1 MLIGYL
7 MQGAALGL
15 SATATPGPLQAFLI
29 SRAVQHGWKRTLP
42 AALAPLLSDGPIV
55 ALVLLVLTQLPV
67 EFIRFLR
74 IAGGGY
80 VIYLAWRT
88 YLTFKGYQTRLPDSE
103 AGQKNLLQAMG
114 INLLNP
120 NPYIFWSLAAGPIVL
135 QGWAIHPSLA
145 LGFVAGF
152 YGIFVL
158 SSMLLVVLFSAAR
171 SLGSQAVRAL
181 LGISALALLAFGL
194 YQIIQGLA
202 VV

>member
-1 MLIGYL
+1 MLIAYL

-55 ALVLLVLTQLPV
+55 ALVLLVLTQMPA

-80 VIYLAWRT
+80 VIFLAWRT
-88 YLTFKGYQTRLPDSE
+88 YLAFKNYQARPPAPG
-103 AGQKNLLQAMG
+103 AGQQTLLQAMG

-135 QGWAIHPSLA
+135 QGWAIQPALA
-145 LGFVAGF
+145 LGFVVGF
-152 YGIFVL
+152 YGIFVI

-171 SLGSQAVRAL
+171 SLGSTAVRVL
-181 LGISALALLAFGL
+181 LAISVVALLAFGL
-194 YQIIQGLA
+194 YQIFQGLA
-202 VV
+202 VI

>member
-7 MQGAALGL
+7 VQGAALGL

-29 SRAVQHGWKRTLP
+29 SRAVQYGWKRTLP
-42 AALAPLLSDGPIV
+42 ATLAPLLSDGPIV
-55 ALVLLVLTQLPV
+55 VLVLLVLTRLPA

-80 VIYLAWRT
+80 VIFLAWRT
-88 YLTFKGYQTRLPDSE
+88 FLAFRSFQTHPPPPQAS
-103 AGQKNLLQAMG
+103 QQTLLQAIG

-135 QGWAIHPSLA
+135 QGLAIQPALA
-145 LGFVAGF
+145 FGFITGF
-152 YGIFVL
+152 YGIFIL
-158 SSMLLVVLFSAAR
+158 SSMLLVVLFSTAR
-171 SLGSQAVRAL
+171 SLGPKAVRAM

-194 YQIIQGLA
+194 YQIMQGFGA
-202 VV
+202 A

>member
-42 AALAPLLSDGPIV
+42 ATLAPLLSDGPV
-55 ALVLLVLTQLPV
+55 VLLVLLALTQLPAG
-67 EFIRFLR
+67 FIRFLR

-80 VIYLAWRT
+80 VLFLAWRT
-88 YLTFKGYQTRLPDSE
+88 WLTFRSYQAQQPAPQ
-103 AGQKNLLQAMG
+103 AGRQTLLQAMG

-120 NPYIFWSLAAGPIVL
+120 NPYLFWSLAAGPAVL
-135 QGWAIHPSLA
+135 EGWAIHPSLA

-152 YGIFVL
+152 YGIFIL
-158 SSMLLVVLFSAAR
+158 SSMLLVVLFSTAR
-171 SLGSQAVRAL
+171 ALGPRAVRGL
-181 LGISALALLAFGL
+181 LGISAVALLAFGL
-194 YQIIQGLA
+194 YQIIQGLGA
-202 VV
+202 V

>member
-1 MLIGYL
+1 

-42 AALAPLLSDGPIV
+42 ATLAPLLSDGPII
-55 ALVLLVLTQLPV
+55 ALVLLVLTQLPA

-80 VIYLAWRT
+80 VIFLAWRT
-88 YLTFKGYQTRLPDSE
+88 YLSFRSYQAEQSVLE
-103 AGQKNLLQAMG
+103 AGQRTLLQAMG

-120 NPYIFWSLAAGPIVL
+120 NPYLFWSLAAGPAVL
-135 QGWAIHPSLA
+135 QGWAIHPMLA

-152 YGIFVL
+152 YGIFIL
-158 SSMLLVVLFSAAR
+158 SSMLLVILFSTAR
-171 SLGSQAVRAL
+171 SLGPKAVRTL

-194 YQIIQGLA
+194 YQIFQGLG
-202 VV
+202 VI